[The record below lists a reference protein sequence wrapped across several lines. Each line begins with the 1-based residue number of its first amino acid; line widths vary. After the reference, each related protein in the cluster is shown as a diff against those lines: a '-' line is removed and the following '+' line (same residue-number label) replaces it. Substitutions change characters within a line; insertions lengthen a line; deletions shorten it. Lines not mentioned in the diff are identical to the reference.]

1 MAEKTDVTS
10 VDAVDLVRYAGLW
23 YEIGRLPLLQ
33 EPTDGADITAEYTL
47 LDDGTVRVDNRSFDG
62 DAQPRRAVG
71 IARPADGAFSR
82 LKVSFLP
89 QALRWLPFTEGDY
102 WVLKID
108 ADYTVALVGT
118 PDRKH
123 LWLLSRTPR
132 LSGEVES
139 EFLMEAQRQ
148 GFDLAAWIHPVQTG
162 GRVTDDMVE

>member
-1 MAEKTDVTS
+1 MAQKTEVAA
-10 VDAVDLVRYAGLW
+10 VDAVDLVRYSGLW

-47 LDDGTVRVDNRSFDG
+47 LDDCSVRVDNRSFDG

-71 IARPADGAFSR
+71 IARASDGAFSR

-89 QALRWLPFTEGDY
+89 QALRWIPFTEGDY